1 MKLLVLPLMIAASS
15 AQANITLAEQAVD
28 NMDPL
33 ELALA
38 DPLVGKNSEVLK
50 VSSLER
56 AVEDQNSSQETSDN
70 ADDIESIVC
79 ESLDLEKSDEGS
91 SLVVLPEERCDLGI
105 SLFDLG
111 GITGGLG
118 GFNLCSAV
126 QSVTSE
132 AVDSFNS
139 EITGRLQ
146 DVIDDSTNIIE
157 ESISIDANEALGDG
171 LGIDAGSGSP
181 EQKFGFEVEKVK

>member
-15 AQANITLAEQAVD
+15 AQANITLAEQALD
-28 NMDPL
+28 NIDPM

-56 AVEDQNSSQETSDN
+56 AVDDQNRAQEISDN
-70 ADDIESIVC
+70 ADNIESIVC

-91 SLVVLPEERCDLGI
+91 SLVVLPEEKCDLGI
-105 SLFDLG
+105 NMIDLG

-126 QSVTSE
+126 QSVTSDV
-132 AVDSFNS
+132 VDSFND

-146 DVIDDSTNIIE
+146 DVIDDSTDIIE
-157 ESISIDANEALGDG
+157 ESIDIDTNEVLGNG
-171 LGIDAGSGSP
+171 LGIDAGSGTP
-181 EQKFGFEVEKVK
+181 KEDFGFKVKKAK

>member
-91 SLVVLPEERCDLGI
+91 SLVVLPEEKCDLGLNMI
-105 SLFDLG
+105 DFSGIIG
-111 GITGGLG
+111 GFG
-118 GFNLCSAV
+118 GFNVCSAV
-126 QSVTSE
+126 QSITSE
-132 AVDSFNS
+132 AVDSFND

-146 DVIDDSTNIIE
+146 DVIDDSTEVIE
-157 ESISIDANEALGDG
+157 EAIDIDANEVLGNE
-171 LGIDAGSGSP
+171 LGVDAGSGSSS
-181 EQKFGFEVEKVK
+181 EDFGFKVNGVR